1 MLGAQLAE
9 HPEIQTVL
17 VDAKPGP
24 IEVGQADGV
33 SGRSLEIFHSMGFA
47 HRVLEEAYQLRA
59 LSFWRYDDSDPEV
72 IIRRYKQDDG
82 RIAFSR
88 FPHVVLNQARVHD
101 FLLECMEKAP
111 ASLHPH
117 YDLAVTGIENN
128 DSSDYPLAITLTGP
142 SQGQAQHR
150 RINAR
155 YLVGCDGA
163 HSLVRKSQGLAMEGE
178 SSNKAWGVMDLLLVT
193 DFPDIRTKS
202 IIESADHG
210 TLMIIPR
217 EGGHLVRFYVEL
229 EKTGLGLGV
238 DRSAVT
244 LEQLIDNAAAILQPY
259 QLDVKEVPWWSVY
272 EVGQRL
278 CAVFDDRGSLPDRAM
293 HPRVF
298 IAGDACHT
306 HSPKAGQGMNVSM
319 HDAHNLGWKL
329 AAVAMGH
336 CDPSLLLTYSDERQ
350 AIARE
355 LIDFDQRLAALFSAP
370 ATASQQDQPTA
381 LQQALLEADAYVSGT
396 RSHYLPSSIV
406 LGECPLAEAWQMLPG
421 KRLDYFPVIRAADAC
436 PMALN
441 DCLLADGRWRVLLMP
456 GLGQGDTSAAEDWL
470 SELNRVADWWHKDP
484 GSPVVRCTPQEQDID
499 SVIEILAVL
508 PCNYREVEWATLT
521 DALWPAR
528 GQLGLRDYGK
538 VFTHDQPGSTGG
550 PDQRHPESVC
560 VIVRPDQ
567 HVAGVFPLNKVE
579 ASADF
584 FATFMT
590 TTEAPALKRNV

>member
-17 VDAKPGP
+17 IDAKPGP

-59 LSFWRYDDSDPEV
+59 LSFWRHDDSDPGV

-82 RIAFSR
+82 RVAFSR

-101 FLLECMEKAP
+101 FLLECMTKAP

-117 YDLAVTGIENN
+117 YDLAFTGIENN
-128 DSSDYPLAITLTGP
+128 DGGDYPLAITLTE
-142 SQGQAQHR
+142 QNKGQAQLR

-163 HSLVRKSQGLAMEGE
+163 HSVVRKSQGLALVGE

-202 IIESADHG
+202 IIESAAHG

-229 EKTGLGLGV
+229 EKTRLGLGV
-238 DRSAVT
+238 DRSAIT
-244 LEQLIDNAAAILQPY
+244 LEQLIDSAAAILRPY

-278 CAVFDDRGSLPDRAM
+278 CDVFDDRGSLPDRAL
-293 HPRVF
+293 HPRIF

-329 AAVAMGH
+329 ATVAKGL

-355 LIDFDQRLAALFSAP
+355 LIEFDQQLAALFSAP
-370 ATASQQDQPTA
+370 AAESQQDQPTT
-381 LQQALLEADAYVSGT
+381 LQQALLDADAYVSGT

-406 LGECPLAEAWQMLPG
+406 QAGSPLAEAWQMLPG
-421 KRLDYFPVIRAADAC
+421 QRLAHFPVIRAADAC

-441 DCLLADGRWRVLLMP
+441 DCLLADGRWRVLLLP
-456 GLGQGDTSAAEDWL
+456 GHGQRETGSSKDWL
-470 SELNRVADWWHKDP
+470 SKLNEAADWWHSAP
-484 GSPVVRCTPQEQDID
+484 RSPVVRFTTQGQDID

-508 PCNYREVEWATLT
+508 PCTYREVEWATLA

-528 GQLGLRDYGK
+528 GRLGLRDYGK
-538 VFTHDQPGSTGG
+538 VFTHDQAGCATGQDPLHKEG
-550 PDQRHPESVC
+550 VC
-560 VIVRPDQ
+560 VILRPDQ
-567 HVAGVFPLNKVE
+567 HIAAVFPLNQLE

-584 FATFMT
+584 FARFMRS
-590 TTEAPALKRNV
+590 A